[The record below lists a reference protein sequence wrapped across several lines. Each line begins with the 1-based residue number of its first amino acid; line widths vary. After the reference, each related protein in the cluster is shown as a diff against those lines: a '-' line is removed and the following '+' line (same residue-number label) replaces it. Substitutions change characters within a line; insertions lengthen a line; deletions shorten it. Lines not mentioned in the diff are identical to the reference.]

1 MAARRRTTS
10 RRTRRSAR
18 PLPLRGALLLF
29 VVLLIIYAVEEFRE
43 TSDQTLPPASPG
55 SGTVGVFVEPD
66 DGREPILDELNA
78 ATSSI
83 RLAVYLLSDRE
94 IIDALKQAHN
104 RGVDVRVLLED
115 APFGGPGN
123 QPEIYA
129 ELERAGIAVRWSD
142 PRYRFTHIKTF
153 IIDERVAIIMNLNLT
168 RSSFTRNREFAAIT
182 TREEEVKQALAI
194 FDADWN
200 RAEDPPDGPLVVSPG
215 SSREEIEALLASA
228 TESLD
233 IYAEVVR
240 DSRIVSLLSAAED
253 RGVDVRIILPPDDDE
268 NDREI
273 LFGLM
278 DDGVEVR
285 TVPGLYIHAKL
296 IIVDGEK
303 AFVGSQNFTA
313 TSLDL
318 NRELGIILTDPVNV
332 GRLIS
337 VFESDFR
344 AGEPFV

>member
-18 PLPLRGALLLF
+18 PLTLRGALLLF

>member
-18 PLPLRGALLLF
+18 PLTLRGALLLF

-278 DDGVEVR
+278 DDGIEVR